1 MGSPHFLIEEKLW
14 ASVHS
19 LGLEENKSKPAV
31 KFVLSFRTMQLHCA
45 ERAINA
51 SAFLD

>member
-1 MGSPHFLIEEKLW
+1 MGPPHFLIEEKLW

-31 KFVLSFRTMQLHCA
+31 KIVLSFRTMQLHCA
-45 ERAINA
+45 ERAIMQA
-51 SAFLD
+51 HF